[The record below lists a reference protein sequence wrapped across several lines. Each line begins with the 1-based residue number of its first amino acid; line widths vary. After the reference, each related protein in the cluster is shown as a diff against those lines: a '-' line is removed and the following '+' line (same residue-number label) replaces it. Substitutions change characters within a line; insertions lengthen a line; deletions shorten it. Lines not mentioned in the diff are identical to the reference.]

1 MSDQGL
7 RAVSDQGNSEK
18 GTRFAELAVEL
29 LGARFAGDFLKEI
42 WASASPDQ
50 RQAFADAI
58 LARVAQEQI
67 VGEVPTIVRQ
77 TVTQIVNAEV
87 QRRIE
92 ADRPR
97 INAVLTTAVEQAI
110 TGAVDSVVGWT
121 RRAVAEKHIEAIKA
135 QLHAALYKM
144 GGTQ

>member
-7 RAVSDQGNSEK
+7 RAVPDQMNPEK

-29 LGARFAGDFLKEI
+29 LGARFAGDFLKEV
-42 WASASPDQ
+42 WATASPEQ
-50 RQAFADAI
+50 RQVFADAI

-67 VGEVPTIVRQ
+67 VGEVPAIVRQ

-92 ADRPR
+92 EDRPR
-97 INAVLTTAVEQAI
+97 VDAMLATAVEKAI
-110 TGAVDSVVGWT
+110 AGAVDSVVGWT
-121 RRAVAEKHIEAIKA
+121 KRAVAEKHIEAIKA

-144 GGTQ
+144 GGFQ